1 MRRRGAWVA
10 LAGSIA
16 CLSMVACTGSAARS
30 GGGDHGRPVLVDI
43 VPGSITRP
51 HAPGDAAAVRALAL
65 PGTLLARVD
74 EPSLDVHSAPG
85 TARPFM
91 RLDGTNPWRQRLRLL
106 VLNDAVDDDG
116 GVWLRVQLP
125 IWPNGQAGWVSAA
138 DLGLSAPS
146 ERIVV
151 DLSERRLLRVRDG
164 EVLSSLAVAIG
175 KASTPTPTGRYVI
188 WAKVDTG
195 RPSGPYGSY
204 ILGLSGFSEAIHP
217 SDWPGLPRLA
227 IHGTDD
233 PSDAGRAVS
242 SGCVRVPNELIRRL
256 RDVPMGTPVLIRR

>member
-1 MRRRGAWVA
+1 MRRRGASVA

-16 CLSMVACTGSAARS
+16 FLSLVACAGSGAR
-30 GGGDHGRPVLVDI
+30 DHGGAPLADVA
-43 VPGSITRP
+43 PGTVTRP
-51 HAPGDAAAVRALAL
+51 HAPADAASVRALAL

-74 EPSLDVHSAPG
+74 EPSLDVHWAPG

-91 RLDGTNPWRQRLRLL
+91 RLDATNPWRQRLRLL

-116 GVWLRVQLP
+116 DVWLQVQLP
-125 IWPNGQAGWVSAA
+125 IWPNGQAGWVSAT
-138 DLGLSAPS
+138 DVGLSAAS

-151 DLSERRLLRVRDG
+151 DLSERRLLRIRDG
-164 EVLSSLAVAIG
+164 QVVTDLVVAIG
-175 KASTPTPTGRYVI
+175 KASTPTPPGRYVV

-217 SDWPGLPRLA
+217 EDWPGLPRLA

-256 RDVPMGTPVLIRR
+256 RGVPMGTPVLIRR